1 MLLRMAKRRDAQF
14 PNSWKELLKA
24 PWLERLVYEEA
35 RPEDPPGKA
44 WYAYIR
50 EEWLSPKFDRFSN
63 PYQHKDAHYVYGTGT
78 IELLKCLHDVYWD
91 YIENKD
97 GDAARRRKRSFT
109 STTQSVW
116 L

>member
-1 MLLRMAKRRDAQF
+1 MAKRRDAQF
-14 PNSWKELLKA
+14 PNSWKELLKS

-78 IELLKCLHDVYWD
+78 IELLQCLRDVYWD

-97 GDAARRRKRSFT
+97 GDAARRRKRSLT
-109 STTQSVW
+109 STTQSAW